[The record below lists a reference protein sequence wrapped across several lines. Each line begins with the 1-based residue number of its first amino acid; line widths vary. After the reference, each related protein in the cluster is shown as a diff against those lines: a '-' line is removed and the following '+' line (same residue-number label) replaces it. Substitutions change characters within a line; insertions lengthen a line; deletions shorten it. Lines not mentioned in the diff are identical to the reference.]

1 MLDIAKKSTSV
12 VPTPNMYYYM
22 TGFVTNFTVSIVSDA
37 FLFHRTN
44 NLLINLIEFI
54 LFSLEQEFLWMK

>member
-1 MLDIAKKSTSV
+1 
-12 VPTPNMYYYM
+12 MYYYM
-22 TGFVTNFTVSIVSDA
+22 TGFVINFTVSIVSTH

-54 LFSLEQEFLWMK
+54 LFSLEQSFFVDEIISEQENLYAKL

>member
-37 FLFHRTN
+37 FFVSQN
-44 NLLINLIEFI
+44 E
-54 LFSLEQEFLWMK
+54 